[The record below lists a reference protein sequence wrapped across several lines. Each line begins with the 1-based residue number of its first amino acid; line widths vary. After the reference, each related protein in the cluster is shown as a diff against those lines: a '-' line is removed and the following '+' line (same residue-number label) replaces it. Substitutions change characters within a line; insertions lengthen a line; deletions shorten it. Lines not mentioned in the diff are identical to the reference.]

1 MDQSMLW
8 PVKYTEHPKII
19 QKVVRPSNQKPRKS
33 SLSQQKQSFNFPR
46 TVRISV
52 TDPYATD
59 SSSDDEDQLFRRQ
72 RVKKYTNEIRIETVA
87 KTTVNAVNGNERCK
101 KRNEGV
107 LQAKPKP
114 MKVKEV
120 AQPAAN
126 GGVRK
131 FRGVRQRPWGKW
143 AAEIRDPSRR
153 VRLWL
158 GTYDTAEEAAM
169 VYDNAA
175 IKLRGPDALTN
186 FVTPPTKDMPETIDT
201 SVSGYESGDESRNL
215 LSPTSVLRYRTS
227 QSSENDTD
235 QQSASEPCQ
244 EVGKDAEPSAPVGI
258 PDRNQTVNETDSSHG
273 PVQVVQECE
282 GETGMVPDYTNDY
295 LSMDIPFLDD
305 FFNFQP
311 QENTLFDDAQI
322 LAEDFNMA
330 FDDIPAF
337 MDISQGSDF
346 GDFSFNSS
354 FQDLNSIEVDDYF
367 VDMADFASA
376 DTLLAI

>member
-1 MDQSMLW
+1 
-8 PVKYTEHPKII
+8 
-19 QKVVRPSNQKPRKS
+19 
-33 SLSQQKQSFNFPR
+33 
-46 TVRISV
+46 
-52 TDPYATD
+52 
-59 SSSDDEDQLFRRQ
+59 
-72 RVKKYTNEIRIETVA
+72 
-87 KTTVNAVNGNERCK
+87 
-101 KRNEGV
+101 
-107 LQAKPKP
+107 
-114 MKVKEV
+114 
-120 AQPAAN
+120 
-126 GGVRK
+126 
-131 FRGVRQRPWGKW
+131 
-143 AAEIRDPSRR
+143 
-153 VRLWL
+153 
-158 GTYDTAEEAAM
+158 M

>member
-1 MDQSMLW
+1 MG
-8 PVKYTEHPKII
+8 
-19 QKVVRPSNQKPRKS
+19 
-33 SLSQQKQSFNFPR
+33 FNFPR

-52 TDPYATD
+52 TDPDATD
-59 SSSDDEDQLFRRQ
+59 SSSDDEDELFRRQ
-72 RVKKYTNEIRIETVA
+72 RMKKYINEIRIETAA

-101 KRNEGV
+101 KRNDGV

-114 MKVKEV
+114 MKAKEV

-186 FVTPPTKDMPETIDT
+186 FVNPPTKDKPEMNDA

-235 QQSASEPCQ
+235 QQSASELVQ
-244 EVGKDAEPSAPVGI
+244 EVGKDAEPSASVGI
-258 PDRNQTVNETDSSHG
+258 PDQNQTVNGTDSSQG
-273 PVQVVQECE
+273 PVQEVQECQ
-282 GETGMVPDYTNDY
+282 GETSMVPDYTNDY
-295 LSMDIPFLDD
+295 LPMDIPFLDD

-311 QENTLFDDAQI
+311 QEQTLLNYAQN

-337 MDISQGSDF
+337 MDISQDSEN
-346 GDFSFNSS
+346 FNYNDS

-367 VDMADFASA
+367 VDIGDFASA
-376 DTLLAI
+376 EALLSI